1 MSLAQRLRAWARRH
15 SYSFFSSLGA
25 LLANRLST
33 LMTVLVLGVAVL
45 LPLGLHITLQNL
57 DRLKLGEAGWG
68 ALTVFLQPG
77 STADQAKAL
86 AELLRQREDVD
97 KVTLVSPADGLS
109 EFRAASGFGSA
120 LDLLEENPLPWV
132 LSVSLRPGD
141 SAQLQAGAAALRADL
156 EGRPGVASAEYDQKW
171 LQRLGRLLELGHAT
185 VSVLI
190 VLFSLAVI
198 VVVSN
203 TIRLDV
209 ATRAEE
215 IEVLALVGATNGF
228 IRQPFLYTGFW
239 YGLLGGLVAMVL
251 ANLALEYL
259 DRPFGRLLDSYGQ
272 QVTLSSPGAGETLV
286 ILLLSGLLGLLG
298 AWISVQRYLRRLRIG
313 GSLGRR

>member
-1 MSLAQRLRAWARRH
+1 MSLVQRLRAWARRH

-45 LPLGLHITLQNL
+45 LPLGLHITLLNL

-68 ALTVFLQPG
+68 ALTVFMQPDA
-77 STADQAKAL
+77 TADQADAL
-86 AELLRQREDVD
+86 ADLLRQREDVE
-97 KVTLVSPADGLS
+97 KVTLVSPTQGLS

-120 LDLLEENPLPWV
+120 LDLLEQNPLPWV
-132 LSVSLRPGD
+132 ISVSLRPGD
-141 SAQLQAGAAALRADL
+141 SAQLQAGATALSGDL
-156 EGRPGVASAEYDQKW
+156 EGREGVASVEYDQKW

-239 YGLLGGLVAMVL
+239 YGLLGGLAAMVL

-272 QVTLSSPGAGETLV
+272 QVTLLSPGAGETLL

-313 GSLGRR
+313 GALGRR